1 MFSKIRT
8 LKEAYQNFKILLT
21 KVYEPEEAETI
32 TAMVF
37 REVLGYDRIK
47 LILNEND
54 LLSASLFEQLDF
66 ISFQLLQHQP
76 IQYILGYS
84 YFNDLKFT
92 VNKNVLI
99 PRPETVELVQLI
111 LKNHGQHT
119 LSVIDI
125 GTGSACIPISLKK
138 ERSLWNVTGLD
149 ISAAALQ
156 VAALNVK
163 QHAVEVSLIEANI
176 FEYEPKQKFDLI
188 VSNPPYVLES
198 EKLQMH
204 KNVLDYEPILALFV
218 ADQEPL
224 KYYERITEMAQQY
237 LNPNGFLY
245 FEINESFAAQTQAL
259 LEKYAF
265 EHIQIIQDFK
275 GKNRMVSAQKIQI

>member
-47 LILNEND
+47 LMLNEND

-111 LKNHGQHT
+111 LKNHDQHT
-119 LSVIDI
+119 LDVIDI

-149 ISAAALQ
+149 ISADALQ
-156 VAALNVK
+156 VASLNVK
-163 QHAVEVSLIEANI
+163 QHAVEVSLVEADI
-176 FEYEPKQKFDLI
+176 FAFQPKQKFDLI
-188 VSNPPYVLES
+188 VSNPPYVLDS

-204 KNVLDYEPILALFV
+204 KNVLDYEPSLALFV

-224 KYYERITEMAQQY
+224 KYYERITEIAQQF

-259 LEKYAF
+259 LASHAF
-265 EHIQIIQDFK
+265 EYIQIFQDFK
-275 GKNRMVSAQKIQI
+275 GKNRFVSARKI

>member
-8 LKEAYQNFKILLT
+8 LKEAYQNFKLLIT

-37 REVLGYDRIK
+37 KEVLGYDRIK

-99 PRPETVELVQLI
+99 PRPETVDLVHLI
-111 LKNHGQHT
+111 LKNHDLHT
-119 LSVIDI
+119 LDIIDI
-125 GTGSACIPISLKK
+125 GTGSACIPICLKK

-163 QHAVEVSLIEANI
+163 QHAVNVSLIEENI
-176 FEYEPKQKFDLI
+176 FEYEPNQKFDLI

-198 EKLQMH
+198 EKMQMH
-204 KNVLDYEPILALFV
+204 KNVLDYEPSLALFV

-224 KYYERITEMAQQY
+224 KYYERITEIAQQY

-259 LEKYAF
+259 LAKHCF

-275 GKNRMVSAQKIQI
+275 GKNRFVSAQKI

>member
-8 LKEAYQNFKILLT
+8 LKEAYQNFKYLIT

-99 PRPETVELVQLI
+99 PRPETVDLVHLI
-111 LKNHGQHT
+111 FKNHDQHT
-119 LSVIDI
+119 LDVIDI

-149 ISAAALQ
+149 ISADALQ

-163 QHAVEVSLIEANI
+163 QHAVNVSLIEADI
-176 FEYEPKQKFDLI
+176 FEFQPNQKFDLI
-188 VSNPPYVLES
+188 ISNPPYVLES
-198 EKLQMH
+198 EKLHMH
-204 KNVLDYEPILALFV
+204 KNVLDYEPSLALFV
-218 ADQEPL
+218 GDQEPL
-224 KYYERITEMAQQY
+224 KYYERITELAHKY
-237 LNPNGFLY
+237 LNANGFLY
-245 FEINESFAAQTQAL
+245 FEINESFAEQTKAL
-259 LEKYAF
+259 LTKNAF
-265 EHIQIIQDFK
+265 EHIQIFEDFK
-275 GKNRMVSAQKIQI
+275 GKNRFVSAKKN

>member
-32 TAMVF
+32 TAIVF

-47 LILNEND
+47 LMLNEND

-84 YFNDLKFT
+84 YFNDLEFT

-111 LKNHGQHT
+111 LKNHDQHT
-119 LSVIDI
+119 LDVIDI

-149 ISAAALQ
+149 ISADALQ
-156 VAALNVK
+156 VASLNVK
-163 QHAVEVSLIEANI
+163 QHAVEVSLVEADI
-176 FEYEPKQKFDLI
+176 FAFQPKQKFDLI

-204 KNVLDYEPILALFV
+204 KNVLDYEPSLALFV

-224 KYYERITEMAQQY
+224 KYYERITEIAQQF

-259 LEKYAF
+259 LASHAF
-265 EHIQIIQDFK
+265 EYIQIFQDFK
-275 GKNRMVSAQKIQI
+275 GKNRFVSARKI

>member
-32 TAMVF
+32 TTIVF

-111 LKNHGQHT
+111 LKNHDQHT
-119 LSVIDI
+119 LDVIDI

-138 ERSLWNVTGLD
+138 ERSLWNLTGLD
-149 ISAAALQ
+149 ISADALQ
-156 VAALNVK
+156 VASLNVK
-163 QHAVEVSLIEANI
+163 QHAVEVSLVEADI
-176 FEYEPKQKFDLI
+176 FAFQPKQKFDLI
-188 VSNPPYVLES
+188 VSNPPYVLDS

-204 KNVLDYEPILALFV
+204 KNVLDYEPSLALFV

-224 KYYERITEMAQQY
+224 KYYERITEIAQQF

-259 LEKYAF
+259 LASHAF
-265 EHIQIIQDFK
+265 EYIQIFQDFK
-275 GKNRMVSAQKIQI
+275 GKNRFVSARKI

>member
-1 MFSKIRT
+1 
-8 LKEAYQNFKILLT
+8 
-21 KVYEPEEAETI
+21 
-32 TAMVF
+32 MVF
-37 REVLGYDRIK
+37 KEVLGYDRIK

-99 PRPETVELVQLI
+99 PRPETVDLVHLI
-111 LKNHGQHT
+111 LKNHDQHT
-119 LSVIDI
+119 LEIIDI
-125 GTGSACIPISLKK
+125 GTGSACIPICLKK

-149 ISAAALQ
+149 ISDVALQ

-163 QHAVEVSLIEANI
+163 QHAVDVSLLEADI
-176 FEYEPKQKFDLI
+176 FAFQPKQKFDLI

-204 KNVLDYEPILALFV
+204 KNVLDYEPSLALFV

-224 KYYERITEMAQQY
+224 KYYERITELAHQY

-259 LEKYAF
+259 LAKHSF

-275 GKNRMVSAQKIQI
+275 GKNRFVSAKKN

>member
-47 LILNEND
+47 LMLNEND

-111 LKNHGQHT
+111 LKNHDQHT
-119 LSVIDI
+119 LDVIDI

-149 ISAAALQ
+149 ISADALQ
-156 VAALNVK
+156 VASLNVK
-163 QHAVEVSLIEANI
+163 QHAVEVSLVEADI
-176 FEYEPKQKFDLI
+176 FAFQPKQKFDLI

-204 KNVLDYEPILALFV
+204 KNVLDYEPSLALFV

-224 KYYERITEMAQQY
+224 KYYERITEIAQQF

-259 LEKYAF
+259 LASHAF
-265 EHIQIIQDFK
+265 EYIQIFQDFK
-275 GKNRMVSAQKIQI
+275 GKNRFVSARKI

>member
-8 LKEAYQNFKILLT
+8 LKEAYQNFKYLIT

-37 REVLGYDRIK
+37 KEVLGYDRIK

-99 PRPETVELVQLI
+99 PRPETVDLVHLI
-111 LKNHGQHT
+111 LKNHDQHR
-119 LSVIDI
+119 LDIIDI
-125 GTGSACIPISLKK
+125 GTGSACIPICLKK

-163 QHAVEVSLIEANI
+163 QHAVEVSLLEADI
-176 FEYEPKQKFDLI
+176 FAFQPKQKFDLI

-204 KNVLDYEPILALFV
+204 KNVLDYEPSLALFV

-224 KYYERITEMAQQY
+224 KYYERITEIAQQY
-237 LNPNGFLY
+237 LKSNGFLY
-245 FEINESFAAQTQAL
+245 FEINESFAVQTQAL
-259 LEKYAF
+259 LAKHSF

-275 GKNRMVSAQKIQI
+275 GKNRFVSAQKN

>member
-37 REVLGYDRIK
+37 KEVLGYDRIK

-84 YFNDLKFT
+84 FFNDLKFT

-99 PRPETVELVQLI
+99 PRPETVDLVHLI
-111 LKNHGQHT
+111 LKNHDQHT
-119 LSVIDI
+119 LAIVDI
-125 GTGSACIPISLKK
+125 GTGSACIPICLKK

-163 QHAVEVSLIEANI
+163 QHAVNVSLIEANI

-198 EKLQMH
+198 EKMQMH
-204 KNVLDYEPILALFV
+204 KNVLDYEPSLALFV

-224 KYYERITEMAQQY
+224 KYYERITEIAQQY

-259 LEKYAF
+259 LEKNAF

-275 GKNRMVSAQKIQI
+275 GKNRFISAQKI

>member
-8 LKEAYQNFKILLT
+8 LKEAYQNFKLLIT

-37 REVLGYDRIK
+37 KEVLGYDRIK

-84 YFNDLKFT
+84 FFNDLKFT

-99 PRPETVELVQLI
+99 PRPETVDLVHLI
-111 LKNHGQHT
+111 LKNHDQHT
-119 LSVIDI
+119 LAIVDI
-125 GTGSACIPISLKK
+125 GTGSACIPICLKK

-163 QHAVEVSLIEANI
+163 QHAVNVSLIEANI

-198 EKLQMH
+198 EKMQMH
-204 KNVLDYEPILALFV
+204 KNVLDYEPSLALFV

-224 KYYERITEMAQQY
+224 KYYERITEIAQQY

-259 LEKYAF
+259 LEKNAF

-275 GKNRMVSAQKIQI
+275 GKNRFISAQKI

>member
-37 REVLGYDRIK
+37 KEVLGYDRIK

-99 PRPETVELVQLI
+99 PRPETVDLVHLI
-111 LKNHGQHT
+111 LKNHDQHT
-119 LSVIDI
+119 LDIIDI

-138 ERSLWNVTGLD
+138 VRSLWNVTGLD
-149 ISAAALQ
+149 ISADALQ

-163 QHAVEVSLIEANI
+163 QHAVEVSLIEADI
-176 FEYEPKQKFDLI
+176 FAFQPKQKFDLI
-188 VSNPPYVLES
+188 VSNPPYVLDS

-204 KNVLDYEPILALFV
+204 KNVLDYEPSLALFV

-224 KYYERITEMAQQY
+224 KYYERITEIAQQF

-259 LEKYAF
+259 LASHAF
-265 EHIQIIQDFK
+265 EYIQIFQDFK
-275 GKNRMVSAQKIQI
+275 GKNRFVSARKI

>member
-111 LKNHGQHT
+111 LKNHDQHT
-119 LSVIDI
+119 LDVIDI

-149 ISAAALQ
+149 ISADALQ
-156 VAALNVK
+156 VASLNVK
-163 QHAVEVSLIEANI
+163 QHAVEVSLVEADI
-176 FEYEPKQKFDLI
+176 FAFQPKQKFDLI

-204 KNVLDYEPILALFV
+204 KNVLDYEPSLALFV

-224 KYYERITEMAQQY
+224 KYYERITEIAQQF

-259 LEKYAF
+259 LASHAF
-265 EHIQIIQDFK
+265 EYIQIFQDFK
-275 GKNRMVSAQKIQI
+275 GKNRFVSARKI

>member
-32 TAMVF
+32 TAIVF

-111 LKNHGQHT
+111 LKNHDQHT
-119 LSVIDI
+119 LDVIDI

-149 ISAAALQ
+149 ISADALQ
-156 VAALNVK
+156 VASLNVK
-163 QHAVEVSLIEANI
+163 QHAVEVSLVEADI
-176 FEYEPKQKFDLI
+176 FAFQPKQKFDLI
-188 VSNPPYVLES
+188 VSNPPYVFES

-204 KNVLDYEPILALFV
+204 KNVLDYEPSLALFV

-224 KYYERITEMAQQY
+224 KYYERITEIAQQF

-259 LEKYAF
+259 LASHAF
-265 EHIQIIQDFK
+265 EYIQIFQDFK
-275 GKNRMVSAQKIQI
+275 GKNRFVSARKI

>member
-47 LILNEND
+47 LMLNEND

-111 LKNHGQHT
+111 LKNHDQHT
-119 LSVIDI
+119 LDVIDI

-149 ISAAALQ
+149 ISADALQ
-156 VAALNVK
+156 VALLNVK
-163 QHAVEVSLIEANI
+163 QHAVEVSLVEADI
-176 FEYEPKQKFDLI
+176 FAFQPKQKFDLI

-204 KNVLDYEPILALFV
+204 KNVLDYEPSLALFV

-224 KYYERITEMAQQY
+224 KYYERITEIAQQF

-259 LEKYAF
+259 LASHAF
-265 EHIQIIQDFK
+265 EYIQIFQDFK
-275 GKNRMVSAQKIQI
+275 GKNRFVSARKI

>member
-47 LILNEND
+47 LMLNEND

-111 LKNHGQHT
+111 LKNHDQHT
-119 LSVIDI
+119 LDVIDI

-149 ISAAALQ
+149 ISADALQ
-156 VAALNVK
+156 VALLNVK
-163 QHAVEVSLIEANI
+163 QHAVEVSLVEADI
-176 FEYEPKQKFDLI
+176 FAFQPKQKFDLI
-188 VSNPPYVLES
+188 ISNPPYVLES

-204 KNVLDYEPILALFV
+204 KNVLDYEPSLALFV

-224 KYYERITEMAQQY
+224 KYYERITEIAQQF

-259 LEKYAF
+259 LASHAF
-265 EHIQIIQDFK
+265 EYIQIFQDFK
-275 GKNRMVSAQKIQI
+275 GKNRFVSAQKI

>member
-32 TAMVF
+32 TAIVF

-111 LKNHGQHT
+111 LKNHDQHT
-119 LSVIDI
+119 LDVIDI

-149 ISAAALQ
+149 ISADALQ
-156 VAALNVK
+156 VASLNVK
-163 QHAVEVSLIEANI
+163 QHAVEVSLVEADI
-176 FEYEPKQKFDLI
+176 FAFQPKQKFDLI

-204 KNVLDYEPILALFV
+204 KNVLDYEPSLALFV

-224 KYYERITEMAQQY
+224 KYYERITEIAQQF

-259 LEKYAF
+259 LASHAF
-265 EHIQIIQDFK
+265 EYIQIFQDFK
-275 GKNRMVSAQKIQI
+275 GKNRFVSARKI

>member
-8 LKEAYQNFKILLT
+8 LKEAYQNFKLLIT

-37 REVLGYDRIK
+37 KEVLGYDRIK

-99 PRPETVELVQLI
+99 PRPETVDLVHLI
-111 LKNHGQHT
+111 LKNHSQDT
-119 LSVIDI
+119 LAIIDI
-125 GTGSACIPISLKK
+125 GTGSACIPICLKK

-149 ISAAALQ
+149 ISADALQ

-163 QHAVEVSLIEANI
+163 QHEVNVSLIEADI
-176 FEYEPKQKFDLI
+176 FEYQPKQKFDLI
-188 VSNPPYVLES
+188 VSNPPYVLET
-198 EKLQMH
+198 EKMQMH
-204 KNVLDYEPILALFV
+204 KNVLEYEPSLALFV

-224 KYYERITEMAQQY
+224 KYYERITEIAQQY

-259 LEKYAF
+259 LEKHAF

-275 GKNRMVSAQKIQI
+275 GKNRFVSAQKI

>member
-8 LKEAYQNFKILLT
+8 LKEAYQNFKLLIT

-37 REVLGYDRIK
+37 KEVLGYDRIK

-99 PRPETVELVQLI
+99 PRPETVDLVHLI
-111 LKNHGQHT
+111 LKNHDQHT
-119 LSVIDI
+119 LAIIDI
-125 GTGSACIPISLKK
+125 GTGSACIPICLKK

-163 QHAVEVSLIEANI
+163 QHAVNVSLIEANI

-198 EKLQMH
+198 EKMQMH
-204 KNVLDYEPILALFV
+204 KNVLEYEPSLALFV

-224 KYYERITEMAQQY
+224 KYYERITEIAQQY

-245 FEINESFAAQTQAL
+245 FEINESFPAQTQAL
-259 LEKYAF
+259 LAKHSF

-275 GKNRMVSAQKIQI
+275 GKNRFVSAQKI

>member
-8 LKEAYQNFKILLT
+8 LKEAYQNFKYLIT

-99 PRPETVELVQLI
+99 PRPETVDLVHLI
-111 LKNHGQHT
+111 FKNHDQHT
-119 LSVIDI
+119 LDVIDI

-149 ISAAALQ
+149 ISADALQ

-163 QHAVEVSLIEANI
+163 HHAVNVSLIEADI
-176 FEYEPKQKFDLI
+176 FEFQPNQKFDLI
-188 VSNPPYVLES
+188 ISNPPYVLES
-198 EKLQMH
+198 EKLHMH
-204 KNVLDYEPILALFV
+204 KNVLDYEPSLALFV
-218 ADQEPL
+218 GDQEPL
-224 KYYERITEMAQQY
+224 KYYERITELAHQY
-237 LNPNGFLY
+237 LNANGFLY
-245 FEINESFAAQTQAL
+245 FEINESFAEQTKAL
-259 LEKYAF
+259 LTKNAF
-265 EHIQIIQDFK
+265 EHIQIFEDFK
-275 GKNRMVSAQKIQI
+275 GKNRFVSAKKN

>member
-32 TAMVF
+32 TAIVF

-99 PRPETVELVQLI
+99 PRPETVDLVHLI
-111 LKNHGQHT
+111 FKNHDQHT
-119 LSVIDI
+119 LDVIDI

-138 ERSLWNVTGLD
+138 ERSLWNVIGLD
-149 ISAAALQ
+149 ISADALQ
-156 VAALNVK
+156 VATLNVK
-163 QHAVEVSLIEANI
+163 QHAVDVTLVESNI

-188 VSNPPYVLES
+188 ISNPPYVLES
-198 EKLQMH
+198 EKIQMH
-204 KNVLDYEPILALFV
+204 KNVLDYEPSLALFV

-224 KYYERITEMAQQY
+224 KYYERITEIAQQY
-237 LNPNGFLY
+237 LNLNGFLY

-259 LEKYAF
+259 LEKNAF

-275 GKNRMVSAQKIQI
+275 GKNRMVSAQKI

>member
-8 LKEAYQNFKILLT
+8 LKEAYQNFKHLIT

-37 REVLGYDRIK
+37 KEVLGYDRIK

-99 PRPETVELVQLI
+99 PRPETVDLVHLI
-111 LKNHGQHT
+111 LKNHDQHT
-119 LSVIDI
+119 LDIIDI
-125 GTGSACIPISLKK
+125 GTGSACIPICLKK

-163 QHAVEVSLIEANI
+163 QHAVEVSLLEADI
-176 FEYEPKQKFDLI
+176 FAFQPKQKFDLI

-204 KNVLDYEPILALFV
+204 KNVLDYEPSLALFV

-224 KYYERITEMAQQY
+224 KYYERITEIAQQF

-259 LEKYAF
+259 LAKHSF

-275 GKNRMVSAQKIQI
+275 GKNRFVRAQKN

>member
-8 LKEAYQNFKILLT
+8 LKEAYQNFKYLIT

-54 LLSASLFEQLDF
+54 LFSASLFEQLDF

-99 PRPETVELVQLI
+99 PRPETVDLVHLI
-111 LKNHGQHT
+111 FKNHDQHT
-119 LSVIDI
+119 LDIIDI

-149 ISAAALQ
+149 ISADALQ
-156 VAALNVK
+156 VAAHNVK
-163 QHAVEVSLIEANI
+163 QHAVEVSLIEADI
-176 FEYEPKQKFDLI
+176 FSFQPKQKFDLI

-204 KNVLDYEPILALFV
+204 KNVLDYEPSLALFV
-218 ADQEPL
+218 ADWEPL
-224 KYYERITEMAQQY
+224 KYYERITELAHQY
-237 LNPNGFLY
+237 LNSNGFLY
-245 FEINESFAAQTQAL
+245 FEINESFAAQTKAL
-259 LEKYAF
+259 LAKHSF

-275 GKNRMVSAQKIQI
+275 GKNRFVSAQKN

>member
-32 TAMVF
+32 TVMVF

-47 LILNEND
+47 LMLNEND

-111 LKNHGQHT
+111 LKNHDQHT
-119 LSVIDI
+119 LDVIDI

-149 ISAAALQ
+149 ISADALQ
-156 VAALNVK
+156 VASLNVK
-163 QHAVEVSLIEANI
+163 QHAVEVSLVEADI
-176 FEYEPKQKFDLI
+176 FAFQPKQKFDLI

-204 KNVLDYEPILALFV
+204 KNVLDYEPSLALFV

-224 KYYERITEMAQQY
+224 KYYERITEIAQQF

-259 LEKYAF
+259 LASHAF
-265 EHIQIIQDFK
+265 EYIQIFQDFK
-275 GKNRMVSAQKIQI
+275 GKNRFVSARKI

>member
-47 LILNEND
+47 LMLNEND

-111 LKNHGQHT
+111 LKNHDQHT
-119 LSVIDI
+119 LDVIDI

-149 ISAAALQ
+149 ISADALQ
-156 VAALNVK
+156 VASLNVK
-163 QHAVEVSLIEANI
+163 QYAVEVSLVEADI
-176 FEYEPKQKFDLI
+176 FAFQPKQKFDLI

-204 KNVLDYEPILALFV
+204 KNVLDYEPGLALFV

-224 KYYERITEMAQQY
+224 KYYERITEIAQQF

-259 LEKYAF
+259 LASHAF
-265 EHIQIIQDFK
+265 EYIQIFQDFK
-275 GKNRMVSAQKIQI
+275 GKNRFVSARKI